1 MNSNNTSQE
10 PENNLAVANKDYR
23 QQGFIDLKQRLRI
36 LMDSLAEVLTEE
48 IDFTDSI
55 PWREKQ
61 VVQRPMDT
69 EGMASMAQLQAVC
82 FEILNIVEERT
93 ATVVRQR
100 RRRDFGVAADRGM
113 WGSVIAA
120 LHEAGFSQEQVI
132 KALK

>member
-1 MNSNNTSQE
+1 
-10 PENNLAVANKDYR
+10 
-23 QQGFIDLKQRLRI
+23 
-36 LMDSLAEVLTEE
+36 MDSLAEVLTEE

-69 EGMASMAQLQAVC
+69 AGMASMAQLQAVC

-100 RRRDFGVAADRGM
+100 RRRDFGVAAERGM
-113 WGSVIAA
+113 WGSVIAKPFTKPVLA
-120 LHEAGFSQEQVI
+120 KTRSS
-132 KALK
+132 KR